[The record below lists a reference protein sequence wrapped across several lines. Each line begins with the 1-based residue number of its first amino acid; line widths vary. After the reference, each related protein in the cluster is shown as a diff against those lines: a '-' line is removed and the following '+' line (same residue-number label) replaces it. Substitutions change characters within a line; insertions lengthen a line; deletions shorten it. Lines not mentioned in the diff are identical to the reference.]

1 MTPRDAQGQLIA
13 RGLVGGT
20 VDIEL
25 AGRAA
30 AQAARNALAAVVGAA
45 GGLDR
50 VEQCLRMSVF
60 VACVDGFEDLSAV
73 ADAASDELESHL
85 GPGRR
90 PARSAIGVRA
100 LPGGA
105 PIEIELTAVVRA
117 PRTAVAADRPAAP

>member
-1 MTPRDAQGQLIA
+1 M
-13 RGLVGGT
+13 
-20 VDIEL
+20 EL
-25 AGRAA
+25 ARQAA

-45 GGLDR
+45 GGLDN

-60 VACVDGFEDLSAV
+60 VACVDGFTDLSAL

-90 PARSAIGVRA
+90 PARSAIGVRS

-105 PIEIELTAVVRA
+105 PIEIELTAVVRGA
-117 PRTAVAADRPAAP
+117 GGAGGTDRRRRPDATSARPTRRRGDSRSRRCRR